1 MQSKH
6 SKSRSL
12 KLKVVAPVLAA
23 VLTVSGVVP
32 AVTAGM
38 HSASAA
44 SVDGETGA
52 STTYNA
58 PVNANNN
65 DNKNN
70 IFWTNAT
77 YYDYLTDDE
86 KSGGW
91 ITGLKQYGTG
101 FNGSEDEWFPY
112 YGFNNLIKGI
122 ANSNSNWS
130 KPLYFGNFCN
140 TSGSFDTSPHHR
152 GSAWHS
158 GYDEAVAQTVRFDYA
173 ANNSNGLSNMH
184 QSYQGLMQN
193 TLDANGNLMATS
205 TLKAPYF
212 DPDQLGSYATVI
224 NSKFP
229 FRTSVVNGVTKY
241 EFDSTNAKDN
251 VYFNGYKPRCS
262 GRYSILY
269 ESR

>member
-91 ITGLKQYGTG
+91 ITGLKQCGTG

-122 ANSNSNWS
+122 ANSISNWS

-140 TSGSFDTSPHHR
+140 
-152 GSAWHS
+152 
-158 GYDEAVAQTVRFDYA
+158 
-173 ANNSNGLSNMH
+173 
-184 QSYQGLMQN
+184 
-193 TLDANGNLMATS
+193 
-205 TLKAPYF
+205 
-212 DPDQLGSYATVI
+212 I
-224 NSKFP
+224 
-229 FRTSVVNGVTKY
+229 
-241 EFDSTNAKDN
+241 
-251 VYFNGYKPRCS
+251 
-262 GRYSILY
+262 I
-269 ESR
+269 